1 MEENKQTTAL
11 VLKDFSMDRIK
22 KFEKIGVSENQLVT
36 VLNKRKTAKI
46 REWNGK
52 SDYRWH
58 KIQTALNLFS
68 FNIGSK
74 DKFQEQDFEI
84 VRQHIKENFNHLS
97 AEEIQEAFTL
107 YVAQKLDFKD
117 SFYGELSNLF
127 ISKVLNSFRDYQMKQ
142 IHDYNMKVK
151 NAQKPQKEATS
162 DEKKQITYEY
172 ITECFLKPYRR
183 LKQGE
188 QISFTK
194 DIAVDLFWKFREMGV
209 LKVTETQ
216 RKGFNKVAQ
225 MYKMEINSQ
234 QHKEKW
240 CELTFIEWVNG
251 AAQKNIDL
259 ENIIKLKFGL

>member
-1 MEENKQTTAL
+1 
-11 VLKDFSMDRIK
+11 MDRIK

-84 VRQHIKENFNHLS
+84 VRQHIRENFNFLS
-97 AEEIQEAFTL
+97 AEEINEAFTL
-107 YVAQKLDFKD
+107 YVAQKLKFKE
-117 SFYGELSNLF
+117 SHFGEVSNLF
-127 ISKVLNSFRDYQMKQ
+127 LSKVLNSYKEYQLEQ
-142 IHDYNMKVK
+142 IHDYNIKTKQAV
-151 NAQKPQKEATS
+151 KPQKEATRE
-162 DEKKQITYEY
+162 EKMQIRYEY
-172 ITECFLKPYRR
+172 LTECFLTPYKR
-183 LKQGE
+183 LKQGD
-188 QISFTK
+188 IVSWPP
-194 DIAVDLFWKFREMGV
+194 DIATDLFWKLRDMEI
-209 LKVTETQ
+209 LKVSQEQ
-216 RKGFNKVAQ
+216 KNSFNKVAE
-225 MYKMEINSQ
+225 MYRLEKNSE
-234 QHKEKW
+234 QHKNKW

-251 AAQKNIDL
+251 AAKKNIDL